1 MLIDKGMLI
10 DMLIKYVD
18 EKMLKSSKKLQTH
31 QVNFD
36 LLESSR
42 LLLYILPKICIF
54 PKTHV
59 VNH

>member
-1 MLIDKGMLI
+1 MLI

-18 EKMLKSSKKLQTH
+18 EKMLKSSKKLQTR